1 MTTFS
6 ELKLA
11 DPLARALSALGYEE
25 PTPIQAE
32 AIPHLLNGRDLLG
45 IAQTGTGKTAA
56 FALPTLHHIFT
67 QDAEPPKRGGRALV
81 LAPTRELVGQIHD
94 SFVSYGRS
102 MQYLSVAKI
111 TGGVS
116 IGKQIKRLV
125 HGNDVIVATP
135 GRLIDLLDRKAITL
149 ADVEVLILD
158 EADQMM
164 DMGFIHALKKIVPM
178 LPKDRQTLFFS
189 ATLPPK
195 IKNLANQFLTDPVK
209 VTVSPANST
218 AERVTQSIIF
228 AKPGEKPMLLADFLI
243 QPEVKRS
250 LVFTRTKHG
259 ADRVVK
265 RLAEAGLPA
274 LAIHGNKS
282 QGQRQRA
289 LDAFK
294 DCTVDILVATD
305 VAARGID
312 IPGITHVFNYEIPN
326 VPEQYI
332 HRIGR
337 TARANAE
344 GRAIAFVAP
353 DEKAYLKD
361 IQKLLGETIPV
372 DAMPDN
378 MGERIKAIKAREST
392 SPVDVSPDT
401 GRKGRGKS
409 GKKKDRSRGRS
420 NSQPRDHVS
429 NDERPSRGRSD
440 GDRKPYAGKPKQ
452 RHSRDEGSIS
462 RKSGDKPDNSNLGG
476 SDDRRPKR
484 VESEGYQGRQNT
496 SPRAGGGGRPDGQ
509 KRSDG
514 KKWSDKPRSEGRS
527 EGQNARSSEGRSE
540 ASFKRKPYR
549 KDPAKRADGA
559 DRGDAPKGQ
568 FSKGS
573 GYKGSS
579 PKGGAS
585 KGGGSK
591 GAPKGQYTPKNTGGG
606 KPSSGKPS
614 GTRPTREAPTR
625 NSGGNRPPKRRG
637 R

>member
-32 AIPHLLNGRDLLG
+32 AIPHLLKGRDLLG

-56 FALPTLHHIFT
+56 FALPSLHHIFT
-67 QDAEPPKRGGRALV
+67 QDQEPPKRGGRVLV

-102 MQYLSVAKI
+102 IQHLSVAKI

-135 GRLIDLLDRKAITL
+135 GRLIDLLDRKSITL
-149 ADVEVLILD
+149 ADIEILILD

-209 VTVSPANST
+209 ITVSPANST

-228 AKPGEKPMLLADFLI
+228 ATPGEKPMLLADWLL

-265 RLAEAGLPA
+265 RLALNGLSA

-294 DCTVDILVATD
+294 NQTVDILVATD

-344 GRAIAFVAP
+344 GRAIAFVAA
-353 DEKAYLKD
+353 DEKPYLKD

-372 DAMPDN
+372 DPMPDN
-378 MGERIKAIKAREST
+378 MGERVKAIKAREAIA
-392 SPVDVSPDT
+392 PVETTPDT

-429 NDERPSRGRSD
+429 NDERPARASS
-440 GDRKPYAGKPKQ
+440 DRKPYAGKP
-452 RHSRDEGSIS
+452 RANRN
-462 RKSGDKPDNSNLGG
+462 SGESPETANLGG
-476 SDDRRPKR
+476 SDDRRPPR
-484 VESEGYQGRQNT
+484 DNSEGYRGRKT
-496 SPRAGGGGRPDGQ
+496 ASPRNNSGGGRSDGQ
-509 KRSDG
+509 KRSEG
-514 KKWSDKPRSEGRS
+514 KGGFDKPRADKPRSEGRNAQS
-527 EGQNARSSEGRSE
+527 GEARSSEG
-540 ASFKRKPYR
+540 FKRKPYR
-549 KDPAKRADGA
+549 KDPTKRADSAG
-559 DRGDAPKGQ
+559 RGDAPKGQ
-568 FSKGS
+568 FK
-573 GYKGSS
+573 
-579 PKGGAS
+579 
-585 KGGGSK
+585 
-591 GAPKGQYTPKNTGGG
+591 TKNTGGG
-606 KPSSGKPS
+606 KPSGGKPS
-614 GTRPTREAPTR
+614 ATESTRKAPSR
-625 NSGGNRPPKRRG
+625 NSGGSRPPKRRG

>member
-11 DPLARALSALGYEE
+11 EPLARALSSLGYED
-25 PTPIQAE
+25 PTPIQAQ
-32 AIPHLLNGRDLLG
+32 AIPRLLEGRDLLG

-56 FALPTLHHIFT
+56 FALPSLHHIFT
-67 QDAEPPKRGGRALV
+67 QDAEPPKRGGRVLV

-102 MQYLSVAKI
+102 MPHLSVAKI

-135 GRLIDLLDRKAITL
+135 GRLIDLLDRKSITL
-149 ADVEVLILD
+149 ADIEILILD

-164 DMGFIHALKKIVPM
+164 DMGFIHALKKIVPL
-178 LPKDRQTLFFS
+178 LPKKRQTLFFS

-209 VTVSPANST
+209 VSVSPANST
-218 AERVTQSIIF
+218 AERVTQSIIL
-228 AKPGEKPMLLADFLI
+228 AKSGDKPMLLADWLL
-243 QPEVKRS
+243 QPEVTRS
-250 LVFTRTKHG
+250 LIFTRTKHG

-265 RLAEAGLPA
+265 RLAECGLPS

-294 DCTVDILVATD
+294 NSTVDILVATD

-337 TARANAE
+337 TARASAE

-353 DEKAYLKD
+353 EEKGYLKD
-361 IQKLLGETIPV
+361 IEKLLGEKIPV
-372 DAMPDN
+372 EAMPDN
-378 MGERIKAIKAREST
+378 MGERVKVIKARTPAAAVELT
-392 SPVDVSPDT
+392 PDSA
-401 GRKGRGKS
+401 RKGRGKS
-409 GKKKDRSRGRS
+409 GKKKDRSRANTS
-420 NSQPRDHVS
+420 NRTPRDHVS
-429 NDERPSRGRSD
+429 HDERPS
-440 GDRKPYAGKPKQ
+440 GDRKPYAGKPK
-452 RHSRDEGSIS
+452 SRGNHDAGSAP
-462 RKSGDKPDNSNLGG
+462 RKSSGDKPESANLGG
-476 SDDRRPKR
+476 SDDRRPTR
-484 VESEGYQGRQNT
+484 ADGEGYRGRKNQG
-496 SPRAGGGGRPDGQ
+496 PRAGGGRPDGQ
-509 KRSDG
+509 KRTEG
-514 KKWSDKPRSEGRS
+514 KSWSDKPRSEGHSDGQNRT
-527 EGQNARSSEGRSE
+527 EGQGRSDE
-540 ASFKRKPYR
+540 GFKRKPYR
-549 KDPAKRADGA
+549 KDPTKRTEHAG
-559 DRGDAPKGQ
+559 RGDGPKGPGQRSSGPKGSAPKG
-568 FSKGS
+568 
-573 GYKGSS
+573 
-579 PKGGAS
+579 
-585 KGGGSK
+585 
-591 GAPKGQYTPKNTGGG
+591 GAPKGQYATKNTSGG
-606 KPSSGKPS
+606 KPSD
-614 GTRPTREAPTR
+614 TRPTREAPSR
-625 NSGGNRPPKRRG
+625 NSGGSRPPKRRG

>member
-11 DPLARALSALGYEE
+11 DPLARALAALGYET

-32 AIPHLLNGRDLLG
+32 AIPHLLGGRDLLG

-56 FALPTLHHIFT
+56 FALPSLHHIFT
-67 QDAEPPKRGGRALV
+67 QDLEPPKRGGRVLV

-102 MQYLSVAKI
+102 MQHLSVAKI

-135 GRLIDLLDRKAITL
+135 GRLIDLLERKSITL
-149 ADVEVLILD
+149 ADIEILILD

-164 DMGFIHALKKIVPM
+164 DMGFIHALKKIVPL
-178 LPKDRQTLFFS
+178 LPKNRQTLFFS

-195 IKNLANQFLTDPVK
+195 IKNLAAQFLTDPVK
-209 VTVSPANST
+209 ITVSPANST
-218 AERVTQSIIF
+218 AASVSQSMIF
-228 AKPGEKPMLLADFLI
+228 ATSGEKPMLLADFLL

-265 RLAEAGLPA
+265 RLGEAGLPA

-294 DCTVDILVATD
+294 NQTVDILVATD

-337 TARANAE
+337 TGRASAE
-344 GRAIAFVAP
+344 GAAIAFVSP
-353 DEKAYLKD
+353 DEKNYLRD
-361 IQKLLGETIPV
+361 IEKLLGKKIPIV
-372 DAMPDN
+372 AMPDN
-378 MGERIKAIKAREST
+378 MGERIRAIKARDAAA
-392 SPVDVSPDT
+392 PVDVTPDT

-409 GKKKDRSRGRS
+409 GKKKDRSRGRP
-420 NSQPRDHVS
+420 NSQSRDHVS
-429 NDERPSRGRSD
+429 NDERPERSERARPT
-440 GDRKPYAGKPKQ
+440 GDRKPYAGKP
-452 RHSRDEGSIS
+452 RSNRN
-462 RKSGDKPDNSNLGG
+462 SGESTETANLGG
-476 SDDRRPKR
+476 SDDRRPSR
-484 VESEGYQGRQNT
+484 AEGEGYRGRKNAG
-496 SPRAGGGGRPDGQ
+496 PRADKPR
-509 KRSDG
+509 
-514 KKWSDKPRSEGRS
+514 SDKPRGEGRP
-527 EGQNARSSEGRSE
+527 EGQSARSGETRSSEG
-540 ASFKRKPYR
+540 FKRKPFR
-549 KDPAKRADGA
+549 KDPAKRTDGA
-559 DRGDAPKGQ
+559 GRGDAPKG
-568 FSKGS
+568 G

-579 PKGGAS
+579 ANSSGGNAS
-585 KGGGSK
+585 ESRGGS
-591 GAPKGQYTPKNTGGG
+591 PKGQYATKNTSGG
-606 KPSSGKPS
+606 KPSGDRPS
-614 GTRPTREAPTR
+614 SSRPSREAPSR
-625 NSGGNRPPKRRG
+625 NSGGSRPPKRRG

>member
-11 DPLARALSALGYEE
+11 DPIARALSALGYET
-25 PTPIQAE
+25 PTPIQAQ
-32 AIPHLLNGRDLLG
+32 AIPHLIKGRDLLG

-67 QDAEPPKRGGRALV
+67 NDAEPPKRGARVLV

-102 MQYLSVAKI
+102 MQYLTVSKI

-135 GRLIDLLDRKAITL
+135 GRLIDLLDRKSITL

-164 DMGFIHALKKIVPM
+164 DMGFIHALKKIVPL
-178 LPKDRQTLFFS
+178 LPKSRQTLFFS

-195 IKNLANQFLTDPVK
+195 IKTLANQFLTDPVK
-209 VTVSPANST
+209 VTVSPPNST
-218 AERVTQSIIF
+218 ADRVTQSLIF
-228 AKPGEKPMLLADFLI
+228 ATPGEKPMLLADRLL
-243 QPEVKRS
+243 QPEVERA

-265 RLAEAGLPA
+265 RLGEAGLRA

-294 DCTVDILVATD
+294 DSTVNILVATD

-326 VPEQYI
+326 VAEQYI

-344 GRAIAFVAP
+344 GKAVAFVSP

-361 IQKLLGETIPV
+361 IQKLLGESIPV
-372 DAMPDN
+372 DPMPEN
-378 MGERIKAIKAREST
+378 MGERIKAIKARDKVE
-392 SPVDVSPDT
+392 PVHTAPDT

-409 GKKKDRSRGRS
+409 GKKKDRSRGKNSGRAPRS
-420 NSQPRDHVS
+420 YQSDEGSAPNSAARSRKPDSRSDS
-429 NDERPSRGRSD
+429 GERPTRNADSKPSEQRAGRVSSEEYRARRTTAPRSGGGRSD
-440 GDRKPYAGKPKQ
+440 GA
-452 RHSRDEGSIS
+452 SRG
-462 RKSGDKPDNSNLGG
+462 
-476 SDDRRPKR
+476 
-484 VESEGYQGRQNT
+484 ESKN
-496 SPRAGGGGRPDGQ
+496 
-509 KRSDG
+509 
-514 KKWSDKPRSEGRS
+514 WSDKPRSGE
-527 EGQNARSSEGRSE
+527 ARSSEG
-540 ASFKRKPYR
+540 FKRKPKR
-549 KDPAKRADGA
+549 DAAKRSSNPTG
-559 DRGDAPKGQ
+559 RSDAGTGQ
-568 FSKGS
+568 FSKSAKPKSQG
-573 GYKGSS
+573 
-579 PKGGAS
+579 PKGGA
-585 KGGGSK
+585 
-591 GAPKGQYTPKNTGGG
+591 PKAQFAKKNTSGG
-606 KPSSGKPS
+606 KPSGSDR
-614 GTRPTREAPTR
+614 TAPGR
-625 NSGGNRPPKRRG
+625 NNGGSRPPKRRG

>member
-25 PTPIQAE
+25 PTPIQE
-32 AIPHLLNGRDLLG
+32 QAIPHLLAGRDLLG

-56 FALPTLHHIFT
+56 FALPSLHHVFT
-67 QDAEPPKRGGRALV
+67 KDAEPPKRGGRVLV

-102 MQYLSVAKI
+102 MQYLTVAKI

-135 GRLIDLLDRKAITL
+135 GRLIDLLDRKSITL
-149 ADVEVLILD
+149 ADIEILILD

-195 IKNLANQFLTDPVK
+195 IKNLAAQFLTDPVK

-218 AERVTQSIIF
+218 AERVTQSIIM
-228 AKPGEKPMLLADFLI
+228 AKPGEKPMLLADSLL

-294 DCTVDILVATD
+294 NQTVDILVATD

-372 DAMPDN
+372 DPMPDN
-378 MGERIKAIKAREST
+378 MGERIKAIKARDAT
-392 SPVDVSPDT
+392 APIDLSPDT

-409 GKKKDRSRGRS
+409 GKKKDRSRGRA

-429 NDERPSRGRSD
+429 NDERPPRARAS
-440 GDRKPYAGKPKQ
+440 GDRKP
-452 RHSRDEGSIS
+452 RTHRN
-462 RKSGDKPDNSNLGG
+462 SGESPETANLGG
-476 SDDRRPKR
+476 SDDRRPTR
-484 VESEGYQGRQNT
+484 ADGEGYRGRKNQGSRAG
-496 SPRAGGGGRPDGQ
+496 SGGPSGKPRA
-509 KRSDG
+509 
-514 KKWSDKPRSEGRS
+514 
-527 EGQNARSSEGRSE
+527 EGQTARSGDARSSEG
-540 ASFKRKPYR
+540 FKRKPYR
-549 KDPAKRADGA
+549 KNPTKRTEGA
-559 DRGDAPKGQ
+559 GRGDAPK
-568 FSKGS
+568 S
-573 GYKGSS
+573 
-579 PKGGAS
+579 
-585 KGGGSK
+585 
-591 GAPKGQYTPKNTGGG
+591 G
-606 KPSSGKPS
+606 KPSAGKPS
-614 GTRPTREAPTR
+614 GTRPTREAPSR

>member
-25 PTPIQAE
+25 PTPIQAQ

-56 FALPTLHHIFT
+56 FALPSLHHIFT
-67 QDAEPPKRGGRALV
+67 RDAEPPKRGGRVLV

-102 MQYLSVAKI
+102 MQYLTVAKI

-135 GRLIDLLDRKAITL
+135 GRLIDLLDRKSITL
-149 ADVEVLILD
+149 ADIEILILD

-164 DMGFIHALKKIVPM
+164 DMGFIHALKKIVPL
-178 LPKDRQTLFFS
+178 LPKERQTLFFS

-195 IKNLANQFLTDPVK
+195 IKNLAAQFLTDPVK

-218 AERVTQSIIF
+218 ADRVTQAVIF
-228 AKPGEKPMLLADFLI
+228 ATGGEKPMLLADFLLR
-243 QPEVKRS
+243 PEVKRS

-265 RLAEAGLPA
+265 RLAGNGMRS

-294 DCTVDILVATD
+294 DETVDILVATD

-344 GRAIAFVAP
+344 GAAIAFVAP
-353 DEKAYLKD
+353 DEKDYLRD
-361 IQKLLGETIPV
+361 IEKLLGEKVPV
-372 DAMPDN
+372 EPMPAN
-378 MGERIKAIKAREST
+378 MGERIKVIKDREAVAT
-392 SPVDVSPDT
+392 VDLTPDT

-429 NDERPSRGRSD
+429 NDERPARAARPSGE
-440 GDRKPYAGKPKQ
+440 RKPRNMGESSETA
-452 RHSRDEGSIS
+452 
-462 RKSGDKPDNSNLGG
+462 NLGG
-476 SDDRRPKR
+476 SDDRRPR
-484 VESEGYQGRQNT
+484 RADGEGYRGRKNAG
-496 SPRAGGGGRPDGQ
+496 PRSSGGGQSGGGQ
-509 KRSDG
+509 KRSE
-514 KKWSDKPRSEGRS
+514 SKPRTD
-527 EGQNARSSEGRSE
+527 GQNARSGEARSSAPKSGTPKSSEG
-540 ASFKRKPYR
+540 FKRKPYR
-549 KDPAKRADGA
+549 KDPTKRPEGA
-559 DRGDAPKGQ
+559 GRGDAAK
-568 FSKGS
+568 S
-573 GYKGSS
+573 
-579 PKGGAS
+579 
-585 KGGGSK
+585 
-591 GAPKGQYTPKNTGGG
+591 GAPRGQAKTKNTGGG
-606 KPSSGKPS
+606 KPSGS
-614 GTRPTREAPTR
+614 RPASSRTTREAPSR
-625 NSGGNRPPKRRG
+625 NSGGTRPPKRRG

>member
-56 FALPTLHHIFT
+56 FALPSLHHIFT
-67 QDAEPPKRGGRALV
+67 KDAEPPKRGGRVLV

-102 MQYLSVAKI
+102 MQHLSVAKI

-135 GRLIDLLDRKAITL
+135 GRLIDLLDRKSITL
-149 ADVEVLILD
+149 ADIEILILD

-164 DMGFIHALKKIVPM
+164 DMGFIHALKKIVPL
-178 LPKDRQTLFFS
+178 LPKQRQTLFFS

-209 VTVSPANST
+209 VSVSPANST

-228 AKPGEKPMLLADFLI
+228 AKPGDKPMLLADFLL
-243 QPEVKRS
+243 QPDVKRS

-378 MGERIKAIKAREST
+378 MGERIKVIKAREAT
-392 SPVDVSPDT
+392 APVDMSPDT

-429 NDERPSRGRSD
+429 NDERPARVRSTS
-440 GDRKPYAGKPKQ
+440 DRKPYAGKP
-452 RHSRDEGSIS
+452 RTNRN
-462 RKSGDKPDNSNLGG
+462 SGESSETANLGG
-476 SDDRRPKR
+476 SDDRRPTR
-484 VESEGYQGRQNT
+484 ADSEGYRGRKNAG
-496 SPRAGGGGRPDGQ
+496 PRAGSGGRSDGQ
-509 KRSDG
+509 KRSEG
-514 KKWSDKPRSEGRS
+514 KSWSDKPRGENRSDKPRTEGRS
-527 EGQNARSSEGRSE
+527 DGQSARSGEARSSEG
-540 ASFKRKPYR
+540 FKRKPKR
-549 KDPAKRADGA
+549 DASKRDDP
-559 DRGDAPKGQ
+559 RGRSEGGTGQ

-573 GYKGSS
+573 KPKGQG
-579 PKGGAS
+579 PKGGA
-585 KGGGSK
+585 
-591 GAPKGQYTPKNTGGG
+591 PKAQFAKKNTSGG
-606 KPSSGKPS
+606 KPSGSG
-614 GTRPTREAPTR
+614 REAPSR
-625 NSGGNRPPKRRG
+625 NNGGNRPPKRRG

>member
-11 DPLARALSALGYEE
+11 DPLARALAALGYET

-32 AIPHLLNGRDLLG
+32 AIPHLLKGRDLLG

-56 FALPTLHHIFT
+56 FALPSLNHIFV
-67 QDAEPPKRGGRALV
+67 QDVEPPKRGGRVLV

-102 MQYLSVAKI
+102 MQHLSVAKI

-135 GRLIDLLDRKAITL
+135 GRLIDLLERKSITL
-149 ADVEVLILD
+149 ADIEILILD

-164 DMGFIHALKKIVPM
+164 DMGFIHALKKIVPL
-178 LPKDRQTLFFS
+178 LPKNRQTLFFS

-195 IKNLANQFLTDPVK
+195 IKNLAAQFLTDPVK
-209 VTVSPANST
+209 ITVSPANST
-218 AERVTQSIIF
+218 ADRVTQALIF
-228 AKPGEKPMLLADFLI
+228 ATSGEKPMLLADSLL

-265 RLAEAGLPA
+265 RLGEAGLPA

-294 DCTVDILVATD
+294 NETVDILVATD

-344 GRAIAFVAP
+344 GAAIAFVAP
-353 DEKAYLKD
+353 DEKNYLRD
-361 IQKLLGETIPV
+361 IEKLLGEKIPV
-372 DAMPDN
+372 QPMPDN
-378 MGERIKAIKAREST
+378 MGARIKAVKARDAVA
-392 SPVDVSPDT
+392 PVETAPDT

-409 GKKKDRSRGRS
+409 GKKKDRSRGKP

-429 NDERPSRGRSD
+429 NDERPSRDRSSSD
-440 GDRKPYAGKPKQ
+440 RPSGDRKHYASKP
-452 RHSRDEGSIS
+452 RAPRNMGE
-462 RKSGDKPDNSNLGG
+462 NSETANLGG
-476 SDDRRPKR
+476 SDDRRPSR
-484 VESEGYQGRQNT
+484 ADGEGYRGRKNAG
-496 SPRAGGGGRPDGQ
+496 PRAGSGGSDRPRGEGRPDGQ
-509 KRSDG
+509 SARSG
-514 KKWSDKPRSEGRS
+514 ET
-527 EGQNARSSEGRSE
+527 RSSEG
-540 ASFKRKPYR
+540 FKRKPFR
-549 KDPAKRADGA
+549 KDPTKRTEGA
-559 DRGDAPKGQ
+559 GRSDSGRGDAPKGD
-568 FSKGS
+568 FK
-573 GYKGSS
+573 
-579 PKGGAS
+579 
-585 KGGGSK
+585 
-591 GAPKGQYTPKNTGGG
+591 TKNTGGG
-606 KPSSGKPS
+606 KPSGGKPS
-614 GTRPTREAPTR
+614 GTRPTREAPSR
-625 NSGGNRPPKRRG
+625 NSGGTRPPKRRG

>member
-1 MTTFS
+1 MTMTTFS

-312 IPGITHVFNYEIPN
+312 IPGITHVFNYEVPN

-378 MGERIKAIKAREST
+378 MAERIKAIKARDAT
-392 SPVDVSPDT
+392 APVDVSPDT

-409 GKKKDRSRGRS
+409 TKKKDRSRGKPKNRL
-420 NSQPRDHVS
+420 PRDHVS
-429 NDERPSRGRSD
+429 NDERPSGNRWSND
-440 GDRKPYAGKPKQ
+440 DTSKP
-452 RHSRDEGSIS
+452 RHNRNEPSKR
-462 RKSGDKPDNSNLGG
+462 RKSGDTPDDAILGG
-476 SDDRRPKR
+476 SDDRRPAR
-484 VESEGYQGRQNT
+484 TEGDGYRSRKNSGSRSGSGR
-496 SPRAGGGGRPDGQ
+496 SDGQ
-509 KRSDG
+509 KRPE
-514 KKWSDKPRSEGRS
+514 KKNWSDKPRT
-527 EGQNARSSEGRSE
+527 EGQKARSDEGRSE

-549 KDPAKRADGA
+549 KNPKKQTDGTG
-559 DRGDAPKGQ
+559 RGDASKSQ
-568 FSKGS
+568 FS
-573 GYKGSS
+573 
-579 PKGGAS
+579 KGGAS

-591 GAPKGQYTPKNTGGG
+591 GAPKGQYTSKNTGGG
-606 KPSSGKPS
+606 KPSSSKPS

-625 NSGGNRPPKRRG
+625 NNGGNRPPKRRG

>member
-32 AIPHLLNGRDLLG
+32 AIPHLLKGRDLLG

-228 AKPGEKPMLLADFLI
+228 AKPGEKPMLLADFLT

-420 NSQPRDHVS
+420 NSLPRDHVS
-429 NDERPSRGRSD
+429 NDERPSKGRSQ
-440 GDRKPYAGKPKQ
+440 GDHKPYGGKPK
-452 RHSRDEGSIS
+452 SRGNHDGGSTS

-484 VESEGYQGRQNT
+484 TANTDGEGYRGRKNAG
-496 SPRAGGGGRPDGQ
+496 PRSDGQ
-509 KRSDG
+509 KRSEG
-514 KKWSDKPRSEGRS
+514 RSDKPRS

-549 KDPAKRADGA
+549 KNPAKRTDSVG
-559 DRGDAPKGQ
+559 RGDAPKGQ
-568 FSKGS
+568 FSKGA
-573 GYKGSS
+573 G
-579 PKGGAS
+579 PKGA
-585 KGGGSK
+585 GSK
-591 GAPKGQYTPKNTGGG
+591 EGSKSSAPKGNYTPKNTDGG
-606 KPSSGKPS
+606 KPSSSKPS
-614 GTRPTREAPTR
+614 GSRPTRSAPTR

>member
-32 AIPHLLNGRDLLG
+32 AIPHLLAGRDLLG

-56 FALPTLHHIFT
+56 FALPSLHHIFT
-67 QDAEPPKRGGRALV
+67 QDAEPPKRGGRVLV

-102 MQYLSVAKI
+102 MQHLSVAKI

-135 GRLIDLLDRKAITL
+135 GRLMDLLDRKSITL
-149 ADVEVLILD
+149 ADIEILILD

-164 DMGFIHALKKIVPM
+164 DMGFIHALKKIVPL

-218 AERVTQSIIF
+218 AERVTQAIIF
-228 AKPGEKPMLLADFLI
+228 ATSGEKPMLLADSLL

-294 DCTVDILVATD
+294 NKTVDILVATD

-344 GRAIAFVAP
+344 GAAIAFVAP
-353 DEKAYLKD
+353 DEKNYLRD
-361 IQKLLGETIPV
+361 IEKLLGEKIPV
-372 DAMPDN
+372 EPMPDN
-378 MGERIKAIKAREST
+378 MGARIKVIKARDAAA
-392 SPVDVSPDT
+392 PVELSPDT
-401 GRKGRGKS
+401 ARKGRGKS

-429 NDERPSRGRSD
+429 NDERPARARPT
-440 GDRKPYAGKPKQ
+440 GDRKPYAGKP
-452 RHSRDEGSIS
+452 RTNRN
-462 RKSGDKPDNSNLGG
+462 SGENSETANLGG
-476 SDDRRPKR
+476 SDDRRPSR
-484 VESEGYQGRQNT
+484 ADGEGYRGRKNAG
-496 SPRAGGGGRPDGQ
+496 PRAGGSGRPEGQ
-509 KRSDG
+509 NRTEGKSWSEKPRSDG
-514 KKWSDKPRSEGRS
+514 QS
-527 EGQNARSSEGRSE
+527 ARSSEGGSSE
-540 ASFKRKPYR
+540 GFKRKPYR
-549 KDPAKRADGA
+549 KDPTKRTDTAG
-559 DRGDAPKGQ
+559 RGDGPKGQ
-568 FSKGS
+568 FSKGPGSKGPGQRS
-573 GYKGSS
+573 GGPKGAS
-579 PKGGAS
+579 PKG
-585 KGGGSK
+585 
-591 GAPKGQYTPKNTGGG
+591 GAPKGQYTTMNTSGG
-606 KPSSGKPS
+606 KPSD
-614 GTRPTREAPTR
+614 TRPTREAPSR
-625 NSGGNRPPKRRG
+625 NSGGSRPPKRRG